1 MALIGMQQL
10 PGQLA
15 GLAHAPPGGAVL
27 LFGEPY
33 LCRQALHQIET
44 ALLAQGGTLH
54 PIDGDE
60 EDPRQTLARI
70 SSFSLLGGRQ
80 VYRVVNTRLLHSRT
94 TGKALWERVL
104 KARAAAQEDAL
115 RRALSAFVRAGDLP
129 LRQDALLGMSAAQ
142 WQKHFGFAAPG
153 EDLGWTAAYLPE
165 AETDDGGTV
174 GADPG
179 DQLVEVL
186 TRGLPPGNVLLLV
199 AEEVDRRKKL
209 FKFLQEHATVI
220 DCSVAE
226 GSGAKARGEQEGVL
240 RALLHQ
246 TLQEQ
251 GKKLPQDLV
260 PTLLSRVGFHPVA
273 LVNEVRKLVLAAGER
288 ETISR
293 EDMEELLGRTRQD
306 ALYELHHAILQ
317 GQLDEALV
325 LLQRLREQGVH
336 PLAMLASLRNSL
348 RSTLLFRALIEGGDP
363 PFSPTMPFN
372 NFQQQYLP
380 ALKKQGNWSKELAGH
395 PFALFNQFREAGR
408 HTLPRLCSWM
418 ALLLEAEYRLK
429 GSAADEALVLHRL
442 LCSMLAPSSSDD
454 TAFLANSSTGITI
467 HPG

>member
-15 GLAHAPPGGAVL
+15 GLAHSPPGGAVL

-33 LCRQALHQIET
+33 LCRQALHQLEA
-44 ALLAQGGTLH
+44 ALLAEGGTLH

-60 EDPRQTLARI
+60 ADPRQTLARI

-80 VYRVVNTRLLHSRT
+80 VYRVNNTRLLHSRT

-153 EDLGWTAAYLPE
+153 EDLGWTAGYLPE
-165 AETDDGGTV
+165 TEAGDGSTAA
-174 GADPG
+174 ADPG
-179 DQLVEVL
+179 DQLVEIL

-226 GSGAKARGEQEGVL
+226 GGGAKARGEREGVL
-240 RALLHQ
+240 RALLRQ

-251 GKKLPQDLV
+251 GKRLPQDLV

-273 LVNEVRKLVLAAGER
+273 LVNEVRKLMLAAGER
-288 ETISR
+288 EEIGR
-293 EDMEELLGRTRQD
+293 EDMEELLGRTRED

-325 LLQRLREQGVH
+325 LQQRLREQGVH
-336 PLAMLASLRNSL
+336 PLAMLASLRGAL
-348 RSTLLFRALIEGGDP
+348 RATLLFRALIEGGDP
-363 PFSPTMPFN
+363 PFSPAMPFN
-372 NFQQQYLP
+372 NFQQRYLP
-380 ALKKQGNWSKELAGH
+380 VLKERGKWNKELAGH
-395 PFALFNQFREAGR
+395 PFALYNQFKEACR
-408 HTLPRLCSWM
+408 HTLPRLCFWM
-418 ALLLEAEYRLK
+418 SLLLEAEYRLK

-442 LCSMLAPSSSDD
+442 LCSMLAPSIPGDA
-454 TAFLANSSTGITI
+454 AFLANSCSGITI